1 MSKEAALA
9 LMTGSTPE
17 VVNPSL
23 VVGEMPAQEAKIEE
37 APTSDA
43 PAPAKELES
52 DRIALVAKKEAKLVA
67 RDLELKKR
75 AAEFEEKEA
84 KLKDYM
90 QRIEAFE
97 AKRKENPVE
106 ALKDIGFTDTE
117 IFNYLAA
124 QEKKEPTPAEVAQKA
139 AADEI
144 TKFKEEQKEIASK
157 AEKERQQA
165 LVTEYT
171 NKIGSAIKANPEKYE
186 YANYY
191 GKVAEELALE
201 FATECAKQG
210 QDLPTPEEVAQ
221 AVEEYYEEQD
231 KAMSALK
238 KRQPKVEPKPVV
250 EGKVGPERTRT
261 VTPPQQQSKTLTNKV
276 SATAASTIS
285 RRETHEQKKARL
297 IEAVKNGTYQI
308 K

>member
-9 LMTGSTPE
+9 LMTGSTPAT
-17 VVNPSL
+17 VNPSL
-23 VVGEMPAQEAKIEE
+23 VVGELPPQEKAPIAE
-37 APTSDA
+37 AATSDA
-43 PAPAKELES
+43 PPVKELES
-52 DRIALVAKKEAKLVA
+52 DRIALVAKKEAKVVA
-67 RDLELKKR
+67 RELELKKR
-75 AAEFEEKEA
+75 AAEYEEKEV
-84 KLKDYM
+84 KLKEYM
-90 QRIEAFE
+90 QKIEAFE

-124 QEKKEPTPAEVAQKA
+124 QEKKEPTPDEIAKKA

-144 TKFKEEQKEIASK
+144 NKFKEEQKEIAAK
-157 AEKERQQA
+157 ADKERQQA

-171 NKIGSAIKANPEKYE
+171 TKIGSAIKANPDKYE

-210 QDLPTPEEVAQ
+210 QELPTPDEVAQ

-276 SATAASTIS
+276 AATAASTVT